1 MAGKLTTHVLDI
13 SRGTPAAGMKVSLF
27 REGKLI
33 RTAVTNRD
41 GRIDGPMAGGEEFG
55 EGSWRL
61 EFSVGD
67 YFGMS
72 DLGAGGFL
80 DVVPVAF
87 KVDGSGRDYHVPLLV
102 SPWSYSTYRGS

>member
-41 GRIDGPMAGGEEFG
+41 GRIDGPMAAGEEFG

-72 DLGAGGFL
+72 DLGAGRVSGC
-80 DVVPVAF
+80 
-87 KVDGSGRDYHVPLLV
+87 GSGGVQGGRLGAGLSRSAAGVALV
-102 SPWSYSTYRGS
+102 VFDVSR

>member
-41 GRIDGPMAGGEEFG
+41 GRIDGPMAAGEEF
-55 EGSWRL
+55 
-61 EFSVGD
+61 VGD